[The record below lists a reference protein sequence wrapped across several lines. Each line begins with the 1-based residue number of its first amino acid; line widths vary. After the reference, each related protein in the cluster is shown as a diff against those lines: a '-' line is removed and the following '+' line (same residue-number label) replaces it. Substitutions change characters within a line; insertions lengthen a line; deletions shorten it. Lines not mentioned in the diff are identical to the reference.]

1 MKKVDWQS
9 VMGQIDDDLL
19 QDALLTYPQ
28 AVSLPASPEKE
39 TITMKKKHRT
49 IPRLTATAA
58 AIALIFTLGITAY
71 AADIGSIQRTIQ
83 IWLYGNQTDAILDI
97 QAGQYDLK
105 DDAGDTI
112 IIGGGIAIDPD
123 GSERPLTEDE
133 IISHLDNPDVQYRE
147 DGTVWVFYHEQKIEV
162 TDLFDA
168 DDICYLELKDGED
181 VLYYVTVTRGNGMAF
196 SPNAYVQPWQF
207 GANK

>member
-1 MKKVDWQS
+1 
-9 VMGQIDDDLL
+9 
-19 QDALLTYPQ
+19 
-28 AVSLPASPEKE
+28 
-39 TITMKKKHRT
+39 MKKKHRT

-58 AIALIFTLGITAY
+58 AIALIFPLGITAY

-105 DDAGDTI
+105 DEAGDTI